1 MLPASLLQIWMWAAP
16 WVFLG
21 VALVG
26 LGFTA
31 NGFLPIRR
39 SRVLLIPSF
48 LLGVVAAELAMF
60 HIAWQGAAFGT
71 LVLLGGLG
79 STAGYVALGVS
90 AVSIA
95 GLIVLILQS
104 RPTTRVIAAALT
116 PFLGRAPHR
125 TRRLWRLLYPFP
137 FRMRRVTR
145 NVVFAK
151 AGGQKLRL
159 DIYHPP
165 ADTRRPAPA
174 VIHIHGGGWVVGDKR
189 EQGVPLMTVLSDRGF
204 VGFNVNYRLSPGAT
218 WPEHLIDIKRAIA
231 WVREH
236 AEEYGVD
243 PSYVAVAG
251 GSAGGH
257 LTAMV
262 SLTQGQVDLQP
273 GFEDADTSVQAA
285 VCLYAVYDI
294 TNEDQRHAPGFH
306 EVLMQPLVIKA
317 FAADEPER
325 FEAASPLH
333 RICAGAPP
341 FFVIHG
347 DRDSLAP
354 LDDARDFA
362 AALRRTSEEP
372 VLYAELTGAHHSFDL
387 FISPRSLSVLEG
399 VGEFLEEVGRR
410 AQTAADRAAQ
420 LPDPGERRPLVDAD
434 PSEPAE
440 SRDLAAPAG

>member
-1 MLPASLLQIWMWAAP
+1 MLAAP

-26 LGFTA
+26 LGFTV

-60 HIAWQGAAFGT
+60 HVAWQGAAFAALI
-71 LVLLGGLG
+71 LVGGLG
-79 STAGYVALGVS
+79 SAVGYAALGVAAIS
-90 AVSIA
+90 VA
-95 GLIVLILQS
+95 GLVVLILQS
-104 RPTTRVIAAALT
+104 RPTARVIAASLT

-159 DIYHPP
+159 DVYHPP
-165 ADTRRPAPA
+165 ADTKRPAPA

-204 VGFNVNYRLSPGAT
+204 VGFNINYRLSPGAT
-218 WPEHLIDIKRAIA
+218 WPDHLIDIKRAIA

-236 AEEYGVD
+236 ADEYGVD
-243 PSYVAVAG
+243 PSFVAVAG

-262 SLTQGQVDLQP
+262 SLTQGDSELQP

-294 TNEDQRHAPGFH
+294 TNEDGRHAPGFH

-325 FEAASPLH
+325 FEAASPSH
-333 RICAGAPP
+333 RVCADAPP

-354 LDDARDFA
+354 LDDAREFA
-362 AALRRTSEEP
+362 EALRRTSSQP

-399 VGEFLEEVGRR
+399 VGEFLEEVRR
-410 AQTAADRAAQ
+410 RRRKSADRAAAPKNPVQ
-420 LPDPGERRPLVDAD
+420 PAPSRDAD
-434 PSEPAE
+434 AAEPPDSPA
-440 SRDLAAPAG
+440 LAAPGG